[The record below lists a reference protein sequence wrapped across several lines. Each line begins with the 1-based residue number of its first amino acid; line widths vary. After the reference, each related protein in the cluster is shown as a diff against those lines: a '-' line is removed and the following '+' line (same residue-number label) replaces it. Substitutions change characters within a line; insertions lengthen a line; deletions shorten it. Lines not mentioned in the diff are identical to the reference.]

1 MKFKLF
7 FTLISIFFVQ
17 IVNAQWNQVG
27 PIWEGG
33 IASGSFGFEIDLNDD
48 GTVMAVGDPFRFV
61 SNQPNPVRIYERQ
74 QDDSWLETG
83 LIFNDQGVTPCDGF
97 GEALEF
103 SADGTILAIGIPDT
117 GPNGILGRVEVY
129 ENIDGTW
136 TQIGNDITNTISGPA
151 FGEAVALSADG
162 STIAIASPFDLNQNR
177 IGFVQIFRNV
187 DGIWEQI
194 GQTLGQATDD
204 RSFGSSLSIS
214 DDGNVLLV
222 GIEDPFSAPGR
233 LEVYRN
239 VNDTWEQIGQDL
251 VGLGTDSQFGSNTA
265 ISADGNFIVG
275 AALTP
280 NGSFTAYIQVF
291 ENQNDNWVQR
301 GSTLM
306 NDPQS
311 QVNEFGSGLAITDDG
326 SLLFAGDSR
335 ANSRDGSVEIFA
347 FENGDWQSQ
356 QIIAGPTNED
366 AEFGR
371 ALAIDGDGEVLMVGS
386 PSYLGNS
393 NEFVGALQFFFNE
406 GALSTEDVNRL
417 QENIR
422 LYPNPVVNTLNVEI
436 NDVLIASVTITD
448 VFGRSIRQYDLTNTN
463 TQFDFSNLSS
473 GVYLLTFQDQLGRS
487 HTNRIVK
494 E

>member
-1 MKFKLF
+1 
-7 FTLISIFFVQ
+7 
-17 IVNAQWNQVG
+17 
-27 PIWEGG
+27 
-33 IASGSFGFEIDLNDD
+33 
-48 GTVMAVGDPFRFV
+48 
-61 SNQPNPVRIYERQ
+61 
-74 QDDSWLETG
+74 
-83 LIFNDQGVTPCDGF
+83 
-97 GEALEF
+97 
-103 SADGTILAIGIPDT
+103 
-117 GPNGILGRVEVY
+117 
-129 ENIDGTW
+129 
-136 TQIGNDITNTISGPA
+136 
-151 FGEAVALSADG
+151 
-162 STIAIASPFDLNQNR
+162 
-177 IGFVQIFRNV
+177 
-187 DGIWEQI
+187 
-194 GQTLGQATDD
+194 
-204 RSFGSSLSIS
+204 
-214 DDGNVLLV
+214 
-222 GIEDPFSAPGR
+222 
-233 LEVYRN
+233 VYRN

-251 VGLGTDSQFGSNTA
+251 VGLETDSQFGSNTA

-347 FENGDWQSQ
+347 FENGDWQSE

-386 PSYLGNS
+386 PSYLGNN
-393 NEFVGALQFFFNE
+393 NEFFGALQFFLNE
-406 GALSTEDVNRL
+406 EALSTEDVNRL

-436 NDVLIASVTITD
+436 NDVLIANVTITD
-448 VFGRSIRQYDLTNTN
+448 VFGRSIRQYDLTSTN

-487 HTNRIVK
+487 HTNKIVK